1 MVQLKKLPVRSFI
14 CNQPRVL
21 LNCCT
26 FLGGHMHSLLDYFLA
41 TIFGILLGLSL
52 VLWWADP
59 LNYSLT
65 F

>member
-1 MVQLKKLPVRSFI
+1 M
-14 CNQPRVL
+14 N
-21 LNCCT
+21 T
-26 FLGGHMHSLLDYFLA
+26 LLDYLLA